1 LGRDF
6 EARALNHQEIQ
17 MSSFSSTVLLR
28 GARVLQGDALIDD
41 GRSHD
46 VLIQGDRIAAIE
58 PAGTIASAD
67 QLIALDRHLLCP
79 GLINGHQHSHEHFQ
93 RGRTENLPLELWM
106 NLVRTR
112 TPVHL
117 TPRQIYLRTM
127 IGAIEAIRSGCT
139 TVVDDLA
146 LGPSIAPE
154 RLDAVLQAYDDAG
167 LRALVGFSM
176 MDKPVIDSFPF
187 VDEAVPAALLAELR
201 GAPRPSAEDYLTL
214 VRSRVRAGAHPRQS
228 RLGFI
233 LAPSAPQRCS
243 ESFLRQIRALADEL
257 DLPVITHVQET
268 RLQVVTGQLLFGSPM
283 VEYLDRIGFL
293 KPNTSLIH
301 AVWLNPREIE
311 ALARTGATAQHNP
324 WSNLLLGS
332 GVQPVRELLD
342 AGVNLSLGSDG
353 SCSTVTSNM
362 LNVMGAA
369 AGVAKLR
376 GDDPAR
382 WLSAREVL
390 SAATAGGARALGY
403 GDALGTVRVGARAD
417 LFACR
422 TDRISFTPLTDAVRQ
437 LVYAERGASVDFS
450 MIDGRTV
457 MEQGQLCAV
466 NEPALLAEI
475 EAEYRELESRYA
487 AAEAETLPVL
497 EAMRTIYQRS
507 LACAIAPDT
516 FPARLVDR
524 GR

>member
-1 LGRDF
+1 MTT
-6 EARALNHQEIQ
+6 A
-17 MSSFSSTVLLR
+17 SSTLLLR
-28 GARVLQGDALIDD
+28 GARLLQGVALQDD
-41 GRSHD
+41 GRAHD
-46 VLIQGDRIAAIE
+46 VLIAGDRIAAIE
-58 PAGTIASAD
+58 PVGTIQSAD
-67 QLIALDRHLLCP
+67 RIIALDRHLLCP

-112 TPVHL
+112 VPVDL

-146 LGPSIAPE
+146 LGSAIVAE
-154 RLDAVLQAYDDAG
+154 RLDAVLDAYRDAG

-176 MDKPVIDSFPF
+176 MDRPVVDSFPF
-187 VDEAVPAALLAELR
+187 VDESVPADLLAELR
-201 GAPRPSAEDYLTL
+201 SAGRPSAAEYLSL
-214 VRSRVRAGAHPRQS
+214 VRTRVRAGAHPQQS
-228 RLGFI
+228 RVGLL

-243 ESFLRQIRALADEL
+243 EAFLLQIRALADEL
-257 DLPVITHVQET
+257 ALPVITHVQET
-268 RLQVVTGQLLFGSPM
+268 RLQVVTGQLMYGSPM

-293 KPNTSLIH
+293 KPATSLIH

-332 GVQPVRELLD
+332 GVQPARELLE

-362 LNVMGAA
+362 LNVMGTA

-376 GDDPAR
+376 GEDPSR

-390 SAATAGGARALGY
+390 SAATAGGARALGF
-403 GDALGTVRVGARAD
+403 GDSLGVIRVGARAD

-422 TDRISFTPLTDAVRQ
+422 TDRISFTPLTDPVRQ

-450 MIDGRTV
+450 MVEGRTL
-457 MEQGQLCAV
+457 MENGRITVLDEA
-466 NEPALLAEI
+466 ALLAEI
-475 EAEYRELESRYA
+475 ESEYRSLESRYA
-487 AAEAETLPVL
+487 AAEQATLPVL
-497 EAMRTIYQRS
+497 EAVRGIYQRS
-507 LACAIAPDT
+507 LACTIAPDT
-516 FPARLVDR
+516 YPARLPDR
-524 GR
+524 GA